1 MLDLF
6 AVGAAI
12 ENNKIEPFTNNEN
25 KLSMHKIILIA
36 IGLIICFGTSY
47 LAFNCNLNEKPATRA
62 LYTIFAFLFSGIYLI
77 YYFIYHV
84 ILGKKCGSGK
94 DISNIV
100 TNMKKRKG
108 RR

>member
-1 MLDLF
+1 MDLF
-6 AVGAAI
+6 AIKQTVESFSNKEEKPI
-12 ENNKIEPFTNNEN
+12 TNNK
-25 KLSMHKIILIA
+25 SMDMNTVILVVL
-36 IGLIICFGTSY
+36 GLIICFGTAY
-47 LAFNCNLNEKPATRA
+47 LAYCCNNNETPATRA

-100 TNMKKRKG
+100 RNYSKK
-108 RR
+108 